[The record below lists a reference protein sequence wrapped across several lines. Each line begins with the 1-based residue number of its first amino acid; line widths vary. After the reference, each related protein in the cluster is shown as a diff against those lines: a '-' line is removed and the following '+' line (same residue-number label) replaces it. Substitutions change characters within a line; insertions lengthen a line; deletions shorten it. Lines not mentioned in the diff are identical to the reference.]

1 MGKSIIQTDKQCF
14 LCGRE
19 TCLERHH
26 VFAGTANRRISEREG
41 FWLWLC
47 HDCHTG
53 AKGAQYEKETNLLLK
68 REAQMAYE
76 ATHTREE
83 WMKLIRKNYLEG

>member
-1 MGKSIIQTDKQCF
+1 MKSIVQTSKDCF

-26 VFAGTANRRISEREG
+26 IFAGVANRPISEREG
-41 FWLWLC
+41 LWVWLC

-53 AKGAQYEKETNLLLK
+53 NKGAQYEKETNLYLK
-68 REAQMAYE
+68 QAAQMAYE
-76 ATHTREE
+76 QCHTHEA
-83 WMKLIRKNYLEG
+83 WMRLIRKNYI